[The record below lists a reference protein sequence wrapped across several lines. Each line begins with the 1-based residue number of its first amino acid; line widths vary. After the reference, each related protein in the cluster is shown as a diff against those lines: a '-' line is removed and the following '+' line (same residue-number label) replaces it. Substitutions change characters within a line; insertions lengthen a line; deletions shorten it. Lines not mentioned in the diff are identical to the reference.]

1 MINITDVVIVIIII
15 FLIYL
20 SFFLMILL
28 SLIVWVAKE
37 LSFLEFW
44 DDMHYFEYV
53 DFYTL
58 IFVDFYF

>member
-1 MINITDVVIVIIII
+1 
-15 FLIYL
+15 
-20 SFFLMILL
+20 MILL